1 MGILDLFVVALM
13 PVLKVLLVTAVG
25 SLLAMERINLL
36 GRDAKQHV
44 NNLVFYI
51 FSPSLIASKLA
62 DTITLSSLVTLWFM
76 PVNILLTFIIGSAL
90 AWVLIKLTRTPRHLQ
105 SLVIGCCAAGNLGNL
120 LLIILPAVCTETN
133 SPFGDSSTCSTY
145 GEAYASL
152 SMAIGAVYI
161 WCYVYP
167 LMRISAEKRAEETDP
182 KDSTASLNADEV
194 ISGGLPEI
202 ITEPL
207 LASEDSPSPM
217 DCVSQED
224 EICQTRFE
232 GKTKILCLK
241 KIRQHITTITE
252 HIDIKKLFA
261 PSTIAVIIGF
271 IIGVASPIRKLII
284 GDDAPLR
291 VIYNATDLLG
301 EAAIPCITLII
312 GANLLRGLKRSTVS
326 PVVIIGVIT
335 IRYIALPLIGIGVV
349 KAAHHFG
356 MVGSDALYQFTL
368 MLQFALPPAMNVG
381 TITQL
386 LEAGENECSIIMLW
400 TYAVASLSL
409 TLWSTFFMWIVT

>member
-1 MGILDLFVVALM
+1 MGVLDLFVVALM

-25 SLLAMERINLL
+25 SFLAMDRLNLL
-36 GRDAKQHV
+36 GHDAKQHM
-44 NNLVFYI
+44 NNLVFYV
-51 FSPSLIASKLA
+51 FSPSLIAGNLA
-62 DTITLSSLVTLWFM
+62 DTITLSSLATLWFM

-90 AWVLIKLTRTPRHLQ
+90 AWVLIKLTRTPQHLR

-120 LLIILPAVCTETN
+120 PLIIIPAVCAETN
-133 SPFGDSSTCSTY
+133 SPFGDSSTCSTN
-145 GEAYASL
+145 GKAYASL
-152 SMAIGAVYI
+152 SMAMGAVYI
-161 WCYVYP
+161 WSYVYT

-182 KDSTASLNADEV
+182 KDSMASLNDNGV
-194 ISGGLPEI
+194 TSGGLPEI

-207 LASEDSPSPM
+207 LAPEDSPSPK
-217 DCVSQED
+217 DCISQD
-224 EICQTRFE
+224 EIYQTRFD
-232 GKTKILCLK
+232 GRTKISFFK
-241 KIRQHITTITE
+241 KIRQHMTTITE
-252 HIDIKKLFA
+252 YIDIKKLFA

-291 VIYNATDLLG
+291 VIYAATDLLG

-312 GANLLRGLKRSTVS
+312 GANLLRGLKRPKVS
-326 PVVIIGVIT
+326 PVVIIGVIA

-349 KAAHHFG
+349 KAAHRYG
-356 MVGSDALYQFTL
+356 LVGSDALYQFTL
-368 MLQFALPPAMNVG
+368 MLQYALPPAMNVG

-386 LEAGENECSIIMLW
+386 LEAGESECSIILFW

-409 TLWSTFFMWIVT
+409 TLWSTFFMWIVA

>member
-1 MGILDLFVVALM
+1 
-13 PVLKVLLVTAVG
+13 
-25 SLLAMERINLL
+25 
-36 GRDAKQHV
+36 
-44 NNLVFYI
+44 
-51 FSPSLIASKLA
+51 
-62 DTITLSSLVTLWFM
+62 M

-120 LLIILPAVCTETN
+120 LLIIIPAVCTETN

-152 SMAIGAVYI
+152 SMAIGAMYI
-161 WCYVYP
+161 WTYVYT
-167 LMRISAEKRAEETDP
+167 LMRMSAEKRAEETDS
-182 KDSTASLNADEV
+182 KDATASLNADGAT
-194 ISGGLPEI
+194 SSGLPKI

-207 LASEDSPSPM
+207 LAPENSPSPK
-217 DCVSQED
+217 DCISRD
-224 EICQTRFE
+224 EIYQMTFN
-232 GKTKILCLK
+232 GKTKTSFLK
-241 KIRQHITTITE
+241 KIWQHMTTITE
-252 HIDIKKLFA
+252 NIDIKKLFA

-291 VIYNATDLLG
+291 VIYTATDLLG

-312 GANLLRGLKRSTVS
+312 GANLLRGLKRSNVN

-335 IRYIALPLIGIGVV
+335 IRYIVLPLIGIVVV

-368 MLQFALPPAMNVG
+368 MLQYALPPAMNVG

-386 LEAGENECSIIMLW
+386 LEAGESECSIIMLW

-409 TLWSTFFMWIVT
+409 TFWSTFFMWIVS